1 MINRYHEWGN
11 KLYTGEK
18 SYRIIEK
25 RRMWVAISLLAALAC
40 LVIPLVKGLN
50 FGVDFT
56 GGAVYQVTDAP
67 NPDPEI
73 AREVIAEFAPEQEPR
88 VSLLGVDDIRVQIGV
103 VDLDTSRAISAG
115 LAEAYE
121 VPEDQ
126 VSSSEV
132 GPTFGAQVGQKALQ
146 GLIIFIA
153 LVAVVMALYFRNWR
167 MSVAALVALLHDLV
181 FTVGIYALLGFEI
194 TPAALIGFLT
204 ILGYSLYDT
213 VVVFDKLREN
223 TENLTSQHRYTYA
236 EMSNLA
242 VNQTMVRSIN
252 TSVVAL
258 LPVASILFIGTYV
271 LGAGTLTDISLALF
285 VGIAVGTY
293 SSIYVAPPLEVM
305 LSLREKVIAKHTA
318 EVEQMRASG
327 SVEVAHNE
335 DGTVRVGALKPG
347 AHQGSAAQPKRKP
360 RK

>member
-1 MINRYHEWGN
+1 MSYAEWGD
-11 KLYTGEK
+11 KLYSGEK
-18 SYRIIEK
+18 SYKIIQQ
-25 RRMWVAISLLAALAC
+25 RRMWVTISLIAAVVCLA
-40 LVIPLVKGLN
+40 IPFVKGLN
-50 FGVDFT
+50 LGIDFT
-56 GGAVYQVTDAP
+56 GGTVYQVTNTA
-67 NPDPEI
+67 NPDPAI
-73 AREVIAEFAPEQEPR
+73 AFAVVAEYAPETEAR
-88 VSLLGVDDIRVQIGV
+88 VNILGADDVLVRIGV
-103 VDLDTSRAISAG
+103 VELDVSRDIASA
-115 LAEAYE
+115 LAEGYD
-121 VPEDQ
+121 VHPDQ
-126 VSSSEV
+126 VSFSEV
-132 GPTFGAQVGQKALQ
+132 GPTFGAQVGKKAVQ

-181 FTVGIYALLGFEI
+181 FTVGIYALLGFEV

-223 TENLTSQHRYTYA
+223 TENLTSQHRFTYA

-258 LPVASILFIGTYV
+258 LPVASILFIGSWV
-271 LGAGTLTDISLALF
+271 LGAGTLKDISLALF

-305 LSLREKVIAKHTA
+305 LSLRDKVIGKHTA
-318 EVEQMRASG
+318 EVEQMRESG
-327 SVEVAHNE
+327 TANVELNE
-335 DGTVRVGALKPG
+335 DGSVRVGALQPG
-347 AHQGSAAQPKRKP
+347 AHLGTKAQPKRKT

>member
-1 MINRYHEWGN
+1 MSYAEWGD
-11 KLYTGEK
+11 KLYSGEK
-18 SYRIIEK
+18 SYKIIQK
-25 RRMWVAISLLAALAC
+25 RRMWVTISLIAAVVCLA
-40 LVIPLVKGLN
+40 IPFVKGLN
-50 FGVDFT
+50 FGIDFT
-56 GGAVYQVTDAP
+56 GGIVYQVSDAP
-67 NPDPEI
+67 NPDPDI
-73 AREVIAEFAPEQEPR
+73 AREVVAEFAPEQEPR
-88 VSLLGVDDIRVQIGV
+88 IAILGADDIRVQIGV
-103 VDLDTSRAISAG
+103 VEESVSRSISAA
-115 LAEAYE
+115 LVEAYD
-121 VPEDQ
+121 VPTDN
-126 VSSSEV
+126 VSYSEV
-132 GPTFGAQVGQKALQ
+132 GPTFGAQVGKSAIQA
-146 GLIIFIA
+146 LIIFIG

-181 FTVGIYALLGFEI
+181 FTVGIYALLGFEV

-223 TENLTSQHRYTYA
+223 TENLTSQHRFTYA

-258 LPVASILFIGTYV
+258 LPVASILFIGSFV
-271 LGAGTLTDISLALF
+271 LGAGTLKDISLALF

-305 LSLREKVIAKHTA
+305 LSLREKVIGKHTA
-318 EVEQMRASG
+318 EVEQMRESG
-327 SVEVAHNE
+327 TVEVALND
-335 DGTVRVGALKPG
+335 DGSVRVGALQPG
-347 AHQGSAAQPKRKP
+347 AHQGTKAQPKRKP